1 MGAGNGVEVAQFVVG
16 LIREPGLWHP
26 RINGAATCHGS
37 RESSGCP
44 DCSGKPKQLRSKPA
58 CRTLLI
64 LSSDWRSRISQFTKT
79 VNTKKARHHKE
90 AGEAPRSWK
99 TRDRS
104 TSRAFSSR
112 SPRTRNAPRCGSSQG
127 THRRSRQGHR
137 GASLVC

>member
-1 MGAGNGVEVAQFVVG
+1 VGAGNGVEVAQFVVG

-26 RINGAATCHGS
+26 RINGPATCHGS

-58 CRTLLI
+58 CRTLLT

-90 AGEAPRSWK
+90 AAKHHEAGKHETAAHHAHLAR
-99 TRDRS
+99 
-104 TSRAFSSR
+104 
-112 SPRTRNAPRCGSSQG
+112 
-127 THRRSRQGHR
+127 GHHEHAMHHAAAAAKAHIEDH
-137 GASLVC
+137 GKAIAAQA